1 LKLFKRFIG
10 KREGKVCIVMLQGS
24 SNTAE
29 LSGKSGAY
37 TTKAPL
43 ISRLLSVYNQILR
56 FGLEG
61 ISDKNLQ
68 KHIRFTN
75 LLAVNTLIGSIL
87 YLLAAAVFSDNFY
100 WMNAVLALSLTCGG
114 VLAMNAR
121 GKTSLSRPVFLLGF
135 NMCLFLSALFIGPA
149 AQTEEFL
156 MLAIII
162 PFLIYDLRDK
172 TSLAV
177 GTFLPLI
184 LVSSFDYSAPYF
196 TAFNLSN
203 AHQVILYKA
212 GVAMQ
217 FALVLTC
224 IYNLL
229 IYIRKTEKETALSKN
244 QVLAQEN
251 ELKRYQAETEQLAY
265 VISHDLRAP
274 VRNVTSF
281 MNLLA
286 MKHAPALSAEAREFI
301 EYSRTGSKRME
312 RLIEDLVVYCRLGT
326 NLPPVA
332 PVNMNDLVTKI
343 KFELGTKIKNAAN
356 AISVNGTLP
365 VVNNVHAVLIQQL
378 MQHLITNGLKFNKS
392 EKPEIVISGT
402 ETPAGYSFWVR
413 DNGIGI
419 SQEYATAIY
428 LIFKRLHGETEYD
441 GIGTGLAVC
450 KKIVEL
456 YQGEIWFE
464 SQPDKGTTFHFT
476 IAK

>member
-1 LKLFKRFIG
+1 ML
-10 KREGKVCIVMLQGS
+10 LQGS
-24 SNTAE
+24 SNTTE
-29 LSGKSGAY
+29 LSGKSGVY
-37 TTKAPL
+37 TTERPL
-43 ISRLLSVYNQILR
+43 TNRFLSVYNQILN

-61 ISDKNLQ
+61 ILDKNLQ

-75 LLAVNTLIGSIL
+75 LLSINTLSGSLL
-87 YLLAAAVFSDNFY
+87 YLLSASLFSDNFY
-100 WMNAVLALSLTCGG
+100 WMNG
-114 VLAMNAR
+114 VLTLSVTCALVLGMNAV
-121 GKTSLSRPVFLLGF
+121 GKTNLSRPVFMVGF
-135 NMCLFLSALFIGPA
+135 NICLFLCALFTGPA

-156 MLAIII
+156 ILGVII
-162 PFLIYDLRDK
+162 PFLIYDLREK
-172 TSLAV
+172 TFIAFGVLMPLA
-177 GTFLPLI
+177 LI
-184 LVSSFDYSAPYF
+184 SSFDYFAPYF
-196 TAFNLSN
+196 TAFNLSH
-203 AHQVILYKA
+203 AQQVVLYKA
-212 GVAMQ
+212 GAAMQ
-217 FALVLTC
+217 FAVILTG
-224 IYNLL
+224 IYHLL
-229 IYIRKTEKETALSKN
+229 MATRKTEEDAEASKN
-244 QVLAQEN
+244 QILVYEN
-251 ELKRYQAETEQLAY
+251 ELKRNQAETEQLAY

-312 RLIEDLVVYCRLGT
+312 RLIEDLVIYCRLGT

-332 PVNMNDLVTKI
+332 PVNMNDLVAKL
-343 KFELGTKIKNAAN
+343 KFELSTKIKNAAN
-356 AISVNGTLP
+356 AISINGTLP

-378 MQHLITNGLKFNKS
+378 LQHLITNGLKFNKS

-402 ETPAGYSFWVR
+402 ETPGGYSFWVS

-441 GIGTGLAVC
+441 GIGTGLAIC

-476 IAK
+476 ISK